1 VPATFDESGRTRA
14 PGGAL
19 PSLPPGLDP
28 RGRRRHSASAASAGS
43 GWHWAR
49 FGAKFLSAA
58 LSALLLIAFGTYWWK
73 YHAFSS
79 GLNRLDIFSN
89 NATTKPTQDI
99 DGKDQNLLIVGNDDR
114 STATDA
120 ELKQLGTGR
129 DGGSLNTDT
138 MMIVH
143 VPANG
148 AKATL
153 ISLPRDSYVNIPGYG
168 MNKLNAAYPDAYN
181 AASGSAAAKR
191 AAGAKLL
198 VQTVQDLTGLTMDHF
213 VQVDLLGFY
222 RISNAI
228 GGVTVNMCAA
238 VKEPDSGI
246 DLHKGINVIKGTQ
259 ALAFVRQ
266 RYNFPNG
273 LGDLDRVERQRYFL
287 TATFRKL
294 TSAGTLLNPIKL
306 QSLLTAVQS
315 SLYMDAGL
323 NPLNLARQM
332 ENLSADNIVG
342 QTMPT
347 DGFGTSSNGQSIL
360 VVNPAEV
367 KTFVNKLIGTGNS
380 KLNSAKT
387 VAASSVSVMV
397 VNGGNTNGAAAQ
409 NATMLT
415 QQGFHATVS
424 QQSATST
431 ATVIQ
436 YKAGMESQAKTL
448 AAYVPGATMQ
458 NVASINQLTL
468 VLGADGLSAKAKAK
482 ATTSSPATAS
492 RTATPTPKATAKA
505 PAIDSGCIN

>member
-1 VPATFDESGRTRA
+1 
-14 PGGAL
+14 
-19 PSLPPGLDP
+19 
-28 RGRRRHSASAASAGS
+28 GRRRHSAAAASAGS

-58 LSALLLIAFGTYWWK
+58 MSALLLIAFGTYWWK

-89 NATTKPTQDI
+89 NAIAKPTHDI
-99 DGKDQNLLIVGNDDR
+99 DGKDQNILIVGNDDR

-148 AKATL
+148 TKATL
-153 ISLPRDSYVNIPGYG
+153 ISLPRDSYVDIPGFG
-168 MNKLNAAYPDAYN
+168 MDKLNAAYPDAYN
-181 AASGSAAAKR
+181 AAAGAAAAKR

-198 VQTVQDLTGLTMDHF
+198 VQTVDNFTGLTMDHF
-213 VQVDLLGFY
+213 VAVDLIGFY

-246 DLHKGINVIKGTQ
+246 DLHKGINTVKGKQ

-294 TSAGTLLNPIKL
+294 TAAGTLLNPIKM

-315 SLYMDAGL
+315 SMYMDAGL

-342 QTMPT
+342 QTIPT
-347 DGFGTSSNGQSIL
+347 KFGTSSNGASIL
-360 VVNPAEV
+360 VVDPAAV
-367 KTFVNKLIGTGNS
+367 KAFINKLVGTS
-380 KLNSAKT
+380 DTKLNAAKT
-387 VAASSVSVMV
+387 VAPASVSVSV
-397 VNGGNTNGAAAQ
+397 VNGGNTNGAATQ
-409 NATMLT
+409 NATVLT

-436 YKAGMESQAKTL
+436 YKTGMESQAKTL
-448 AAYVPGATMQ
+448 AAYVPGATLQ

-468 VLGADGLSAKAKAK
+468 VLGADGLSARAK
-482 ATTSSPATAS
+482 ATPTTSAATAS

>member
-1 VPATFDESGRTRA
+1 
-14 PGGAL
+14 
-19 PSLPPGLDP
+19 
-28 RGRRRHSASAASAGS
+28 
-43 GWHWAR
+43 
-49 FGAKFLSAA
+49 
-58 LSALLLIAFGTYWWK
+58 
-73 YHAFSS
+73 
-79 GLNRLDIFSN
+79 
-89 NATTKPTQDI
+89 
-99 DGKDQNLLIVGNDDR
+99 
-114 STATDA
+114 
-120 ELKQLGTGR
+120 
-129 DGGSLNTDT
+129 
-138 MMIVH
+138 
-143 VPANG
+143 
-148 AKATL
+148 
-153 ISLPRDSYVNIPGYG
+153 
-168 MNKLNAAYPDAYN
+168 
-181 AASGSAAAKR
+181 
-191 AAGAKLL
+191 
-198 VQTVQDLTGLTMDHF
+198 
-213 VQVDLLGFY
+213 
-222 RISNAI
+222 
-228 GGVTVNMCAA
+228 